1 MLSIERDQFETFQ
14 HLIASG
20 AAMDAVD
27 KVLMTAYANKG
38 H

>member
-1 MLSIERDQFETFQ
+1 MLSIEHDQFEIFE

-20 AAMDAVD
+20 AAVDAVD
-27 KVLMTAYANKG
+27 KVLMTAYANKS